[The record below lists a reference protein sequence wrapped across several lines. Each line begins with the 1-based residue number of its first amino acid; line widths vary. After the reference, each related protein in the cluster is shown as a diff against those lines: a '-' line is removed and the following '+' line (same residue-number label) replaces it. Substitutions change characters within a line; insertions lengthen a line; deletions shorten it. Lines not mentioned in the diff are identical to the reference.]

1 MRLSLKHGS
10 NALFIILEGIAFTT
24 VYNLYYPFI
33 QMFAKRMGAQDVHIA
48 LLNSIPPL
56 VALFVLI
63 PFSILIE
70 KINKKKRTT
79 SYLILFNSIFYALI
93 AFVPFLPDRIKVIA
107 YIIFIGL
114 MNWPGSLYLTTWQS
128 FFADTFT
135 GTEANRVYSLRSK
148 YGAFFGL
155 LTVLLTGLVLTKL
168 PKTDA
173 GRLVIYQFFY
183 GACFLISLL
192 QIYFLNRVREL
203 KIEDNNP
210 ENNNNSGNDNNHEND
225 NSSKGDKSAESN
237 KNKRQLSFG
246 RADIKEIFQN
256 KGFVTFCGCAF
267 LFHVTWQMG
276 WPLFFIYNVDIAHF
290 NEFQLSIVN
299 VAAGLVQFMTYSM
312 WNRVI
317 DKKGSRFVI
326 LLGAFTLAVNPLFY
340 TKAFGFYYVVAV
352 NILIGIGST
361 GFTLSLF
368 SSLLETLPET
378 KKTIYIS
385 VFNTLINISGFVSP
399 LIGVWVYKYLDI
411 FATMFLIGLLRIAAT
426 STFAVRWWRWR
437 KSVKGAVKE
446 AA

>member
-10 NALFIILEGIAFTT
+10 NALFIISEGIAYTV

-70 KINKKKRTT
+70 KINKKKKTT
-79 SYLILFNSIFYALI
+79 SYLILFTSIFYASI
-93 AFVPFLPDRIKVIA
+93 AFIPFLPDRLKVIVFV
-107 YIIFIGL
+107 IFIGL

-128 FFADTFT
+128 FFADTFS
-135 GTEANRVYSLRSK
+135 GAEANRVYSLRSK

-155 LTVLLTGLVLTKL
+155 LTVLLTGLVLTEL
-168 PKTDA
+168 PKSEAD
-173 GRLVIYQFFY
+173 RLLVYQFFY

-192 QIYFLNRVREL
+192 QIYFLSRVNEHSNV
-203 KIEDNNP
+203 EDAQ
-210 ENNNNSGNDNNHEND
+210 GNE
-225 NSSKGDKSAESN
+225 KKP
-237 KNKRQLSFG
+237 QQLLSFG
-246 RADIKEIFQN
+246 KADIAEILKN
-256 KGFVTFCGCAF
+256 KGFVTLCGCAF

-276 WPLFFIYNVDIAHF
+276 WPLFFIYNVDIAGF
-290 NEFQLSIVN
+290 NEFQLGIVS

-326 LLGAFTLAVNPLFY
+326 LIGAFTLAVNPLFY

-352 NILIGIGST
+352 NILIGIGAT

-385 VFNTLINISGFVSP
+385 VFNTLINISGFISP

-411 FATMFLIGLLRIAAT
+411 FTTMFLIGLLRIAAT
-426 STFAVRWWRWR
+426 STFAVRWWGWR
-437 KSVKGAVKE
+437 KAVKADVKE
-446 AA
+446 AV